1 MLEFVNSIFKFFSIT
16 FIKLNTSGF
25 ILYAENIVKYLS
37 TASQVIFIAI
47 SFVNDVTIL
56 FSLFL
61 FCTPIK
67 ERSLLT
73 PLCNTISSKD
83 INGISFV
90 SGFILPTIAMVFL
103 SIDVR
108 CIMSLS

>member
-1 MLEFVNSIFKFFSIT
+1 MLEFVNTISKFFSIT

-47 SFVNDVTIL
+47 SFVNVVTIL

-61 FCTPIK
+61 FCTH
-67 ERSLLT
+67 
-73 PLCNTISSKD
+73 
-83 INGISFV
+83 
-90 SGFILPTIAMVFL
+90 
-103 SIDVR
+103 
-108 CIMSLS
+108 